1 MKTWKTISITALTT
15 LGLIAGGSFVYTS
28 NQPANYEG
36 KTFKSSVSSSSTE
49 ETTTEETTK
58 TSSLPE
64 MDAYGTETASTEDNS
79 YEGLYINNGPGPYN
93 CVGDNAEPVSRY
105 GFYIMT
111 PMQRTNQIMV
121 IQCGASREKGGYDD
135 MVIVHGENNDSD
147 LSELNCDSA
156 KQNAEAFCR
165 WLRQQAPDGTTQN
178 GLQSNYDYWCKNE
191 KYKFNNK
198 VSCTS

>member
-1 MKTWKTISITALTT
+1 MKKWKTISITALTT

-28 NQPANYEG
+28 NQPAHYEG
-36 KTFKSSVSSSSTE
+36 KTFKSNVSSS
-49 ETTTEETTK
+49 TTEESSSTTEE
-58 TSSLPE
+58 SSLPE
-64 MDAYGTETASTEDNS
+64 MDAYGTETASAEDNS

-93 CVGDNAEPVSRY
+93 CIGDNAEPVSRY

-121 IQCGASREKGGYDD
+121 IQCGASREKEVYDD

-165 WLRQQAPDGTTQN
+165 WLRQEAPSGHTTN
-178 GLQSNYDYWCKNE
+178 GLQSNYDYWVKNC
-191 KYKFNNK
+191 KYKYK
-198 VSCTS
+198 Q

>member
-49 ETTTEETTK
+49 ETTTKETTK

-64 MDAYGTETASTEDNS
+64 MDAYGTETASAEDNS

-111 PMQRTNQIMV
+111 PMQRTN
-121 IQCGASREKGGYDD
+121 
-135 MVIVHGENNDSD
+135 
-147 LSELNCDSA
+147 A
-156 KQNAEAFCR
+156 KN
-165 WLRQQAPDGTTQN
+165 
-178 GLQSNYDYWCKNE
+178 
-191 KYKFNNK
+191 
-198 VSCTS
+198 

>member
-1 MKTWKTISITALTT
+1 MKKWKTISITALTT

-28 NQPANYEG
+28 NQPAHYEG
-36 KTFKSSVSSSSTE
+36 KTFKSSVSSS
-49 ETTTEETTK
+49 TTEESSSTTEE
-58 TSSLPE
+58 SSLPE
-64 MDAYGTETASTEDNS
+64 MDAYGTETASAEDNS

-93 CVGDNAEPVSRY
+93 CIGDNAEPVSRY

-121 IQCGASREKGGYDD
+121 IQCGASREKEVYDD

-165 WLRQQAPDGTTQN
+165 WLRQEAPSGHTTN
-178 GLQSNYDYWCKNE
+178 GLQSNYDYWVKNC
-191 KYKFNNK
+191 KYKYK
-198 VSCTS
+198 Q

>member
-1 MKTWKTISITALTT
+1 MKTWKTISITA

-28 NQPANYEG
+28 NQPAHYEG

-49 ETTTEETTK
+49 ETTEE
-58 TSSLPE
+58 SSLPE
-64 MDAYGTETASTEDNS
+64 MDAYGTETASAEDNS

-93 CVGDNAEPVSRY
+93 CIGDNAEPVSRY

-121 IQCGASREKGGYDD
+121 IQCGASREKEVYDD

-191 KYKFNNK
+191 KYKFKTVDNHQ
-198 VSCTS
+198 

>member
-1 MKTWKTISITALTT
+1 MKKWKTISITALTA

-28 NQPANYEG
+28 NQPAHYEG
-36 KTFKSSVSSSSTE
+36 KTFKSSVSSS
-49 ETTTEETTK
+49 TTEESSSTTEE
-58 TSSLPE
+58 SSLPE
-64 MDAYGTETASTEDNS
+64 MDAYGTETASAEDNS

-93 CVGDNAEPVSRY
+93 CIGDNAEPVSRY

-121 IQCGASREKGGYDD
+121 IQCGASREKEVYDD

-165 WLRQQAPDGTTQN
+165 WLRQEAPSGHTTN
-178 GLQSNYDYWCKNE
+178 GLQSNYDYWVKNC
-191 KYKFNNK
+191 KYKYK
-198 VSCTS
+198 Q

>member
-1 MKTWKTISITALTT
+1 MKKWKTITTTALITSAVT
-15 LGLIAGGSFVYTS
+15 IGGVCIYTS
-28 NQPANYEG
+28 QQPAHYEG

-49 ETTTEETTK
+49 ETTTEETTEE
-58 TSSLPE
+58 SSLPE

-93 CVGDNAEPVSRY
+93 CIGDNAEPVSRY
-105 GFYIMT
+105 GFYIIT

-121 IQCGASREKGGYDD
+121 IQCGASREKEVYDD

-147 LSELNCDSA
+147 LSELDCDSA

-165 WLRQQAPDGTTQN
+165 GLRQQAPSGHTTN
-178 GLQSNYDYWCKNE
+178 GLQSNYNYWVKNC
-191 KYKFNNK
+191 KYKYK
-198 VSCTS
+198 Q